1 MRIAYYF
8 DFDYEPD
15 SDPTGYAAEVV
26 AYVYEWK
33 GNPELGTLC
42 SILRPDGSLAILDT
56 RSDATIHELILS
68 GLEQAAYEYCDQL
81 QAGPSIVRHLR
92 TSFPAVEFSDQQVFD
107 FLESLVQNRLMVT
120 DGSNYL
126 SLAIRT
132 PGPQS
137 KAKRHQDFV
146 TPGIPPRP
154 ASSYLRA
161 ELKVL
166 HA

>member
-1 MRIAYYF
+1 
-8 DFDYEPD
+8 
-15 SDPTGYAAEVV
+15 
-26 AYVYEWK
+26 
-33 GNPELGTLC
+33 
-42 SILRPDGSLAILDT
+42 
-56 RSDATIHELILS
+56 
-68 GLEQAAYEYCDQL
+68 
-81 QAGPSIVRHLR
+81 VRHLR

-132 PGPQS
+132 PGLQS
-137 KAKRHQDFV
+137 EAKREEDFF